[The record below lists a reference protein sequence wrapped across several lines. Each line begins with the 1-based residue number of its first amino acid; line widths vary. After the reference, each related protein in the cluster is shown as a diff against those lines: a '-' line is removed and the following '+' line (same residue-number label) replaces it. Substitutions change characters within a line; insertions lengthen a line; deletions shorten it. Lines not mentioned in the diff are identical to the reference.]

1 MKEIVVLSSFERSVK
16 KLAAGDRK
24 KLTEALE
31 KFNHFLSTGELGA
44 GLGFKKINH
53 DKYEFRIDIRQR
65 VVFKQ
70 GSDTIYLVLV
80 GDHNEVKKYL
90 RNYRNEKL

>member
-1 MKEIVVLSSFERSVK
+1 MTP
-16 KLAAGDRK
+16 GDRR

-31 KFNHFLSTGELGA
+31 KFNHFFLTGELGA
-44 GLGFKKINH
+44 GFGFKKINH

-70 GSDTIYLVLV
+70 DHDAVYLVLV
-80 GDHNEVKKYL
+80 GGHDDVRKYLKKY
-90 RNYRNEKL
+90 RNI